1 MVKTKCYDTPAD
13 EKNRRRI
20 SQSLTQRYPFLKHD
34 IIGKSHCG
42 RTIDSYSLGN
52 ENEQVLMCAAFH
64 GMEWLTSLVLFRFLE
79 RVCEAFEKDSGICEI
94 NVARFLSRRGLIIV
108 PCVNP
113 DGVEISLNGECAAGK
128 FEQRVEHIAAG
139 KAHRW
144 QANAVG
150 VDINHNFSAGWKSLH
165 EKEISSGI
173 TGPSLTQYGGQYPE
187 SEPETKAL
195 TSLCRKR
202 NIRHAAAFH
211 SQGEEIYW
219 HYGENTPNRS
229 RLMAEVLA
237 RTSGYALSSPRG
249 LAVGGG
255 FKDWFIEELK
265 RPAFTIEIGLGRN
278 PLPCSKLNEIYSRLE
293 EMMTLYIIM

>member
-1 MVKTKCYDTPAD
+1 
-13 EKNRRRI
+13 
-20 SQSLTQRYPFLKHD
+20 
-34 IIGKSHCG
+34 
-42 RTIDSYSLGN
+42 
-52 ENEQVLMCAAFH
+52 MCAAFH

-150 VDINHNFSAGWKSLH
+150 VDINHNFSADWKSLH
-165 EKEISSGI
+165 EKEVSSGI

>member
-195 TSLCRKR
+195 TSLCRKGTYDTQPPFTLR
-202 NIRHAAAFH
+202 VRRYTGITGKTPQTALGSWPKSLHAPAAMLYPH
-211 SQGEEIYW
+211 PEDLQLAEASRTGSLKSSSVPPSLSKSGSEEI
-219 HYGENTPNRS
+219 HSP
-229 RLMAEVLA
+229 AQ
-237 RTSGYALSSPRG
+237 SSMR
-249 LAVGGG
+249 
-255 FKDWFIEELK
+255 FTQDSK
-265 RPAFTIEIGLGRN
+265 R
-278 PLPCSKLNEIYSRLE
+278 
-293 EMMTLYIIM
+293 